1 MRLRE
6 LKCKN
11 CGATLEVDENALQIE
26 CEFCHT
32 EFAVEDAYHDGYKFE
47 KGRMKAHR
55 EQMEKDLEHVKGVIA
70 PVGKAFAAQSI
81 ISAVVCLIIFA
92 IVVITI
98 ITLVTKQVNS
108 VDEFDIRVFNSTY
121 EMYMGT
127 EYGSSVGRLIDE
139 VSTNNKK
146 DKEHKII
153 IKYKEISTQEPE
165 QMKEIKKQLDQWT
178 KYEVTFEYDEDGFIY
193 IATIEE

>member
-11 CGATLEVDENALQIE
+11 CGATLEVDENATQIE
-26 CEFCHT
+26 CNFCHT
-32 EFAVEDAYHDGYKFE
+32 EFTVEDAYHDGYKFE
-47 KGRMKAHR
+47 KGRMKAQR

-81 ISAVVCLIIFA
+81 ISTVVGVVIFA
-92 IVVITI
+92 IVVITV
-98 ITLVTKQVNS
+98 ITLVTKQINS
-108 VDEFDIRVFNSTY
+108 VDEFDIRMFNNTY

-146 DKEHKII
+146 DKEHKIT

>member
-11 CGATLEVDENALQIE
+11 CGATLEVEENAMQVE
-26 CEFCHT
+26 CKFCHS

-55 EQMEKDLEHVKGVIA
+55 EQMEKDLERAKDIIA
-70 PVGKAFAAQSI
+70 PVGKAFAIQYI
-81 ISAVVCLIIFA
+81 VVAVIGVVIFITA
-92 IVVITI
+92 VITI
-98 ITLVTKQVNS
+98 ITIATKQINS
-108 VDEFDIRVFNSTY
+108 VDEFDLSVFNSTY
-121 EMYMGT
+121 EMYKGT